1 MAQLNINDLYE
12 TARKK
17 ELNKFKTF
25 DTILK
30 RCHNKIKNFT
40 YKMFI
45 CFFIKFQ

>member
-30 RCHNKIKNFT
+30 RCHNKIKNYANNNFT
-40 YKMFI
+40 NGCYEY
-45 CFFIKFQ
+45 